1 MKKYLGKA
9 GVILAL
15 VLPCLLYSQESREY
29 RDRYYIRKGHSHN
42 DSDGTIVCYDL
53 ISNRVHTAHTGKKE
67 PLYIYY
73 LPTPGGGVVYAEEI
87 GGIKEMNLYR
97 FDLPD
102 LRLIRKISLNLF
114 FSDPDE
120 ALLPSIT
127 TADVIVRNP
136 HPCLIFRAIPDANR
150 YDGDDEYY
158 EEVMGKGMEW
168 DGIEVKHFI
177 WDPIRGSDLR
187 EISYRQFKTM
197 PRINWL
203 SVEECRRYGLSRDQ
217 SLGSPSKNEKLKRK
231 VRELR
236 ERYNIQTH
244 DYHDRLGLIIEEPV
258 PAE

>member
-29 RDRYYIRKGHSHN
+29 RDRYYIIDGHSDN

-53 ISNRVHTAHTGKKE
+53 ISNRVHTARTGKKE
-67 PLYIYY
+67 PLCIYY
-73 LPTPGGGVVYAEEI
+73 LPTPGGGMVYAEEI
-87 GGIKEMNLYR
+87 SGIKEVNLYR

-102 LRLIRKISLNLF
+102 LRLIRKISLDPL

-120 ALLPSIT
+120 ALLPSAT
-127 TADVIVRNP
+127 VRSIVRNP
-136 HPCLIFRAIPDANR
+136 HPCLIFRAVSDDNKYI
-150 YDGDDEYY
+150 GDEY

-177 WDPIRGSDLR
+177 WDPMRGSGLR

-244 DYHDRLGLIIEEPV
+244 DYILDVGLIIEEPV

>member
-29 RDRYYIRKGHSHN
+29 RDRYYIIDGHRNN

-53 ISNRVHTAHTGKKE
+53 ISNRVHTAHTGKRE
-67 PLYIYY
+67 SVYIIY
-73 LPTPGGGVVYAEEI
+73 LPTPGGGMVYAKDM
-87 GGIKEMNLYR
+87 GGMREVNLYW
-97 FDLPD
+97 FALPD
-102 LRLIRKISLNLF
+102 LRLIRKITLNSLFPNH
-114 FSDPDE
+114 DE
-120 ALLPSIT
+120 GDFLPGTPVS
-127 TADVIVRNP
+127 AIVRNP
-136 HPCLIFRAIPDANR
+136 HPCLIFRAIPDNNH
-150 YDGDDEYY
+150 YYGGDEYY

-177 WDPIRGSDLR
+177 WDPMRGSGLQ

-197 PRINWL
+197 PRINL
-203 SVEECRRYGLSRDQ
+203 FSTEERRRYGLSRDQ

-244 DYHDRLGLIIEEPV
+244 DYILDVGLIIEEPV

>member
-1 MKKYLGKA
+1 MREYLGKA

-29 RDRYYIRKGHSHN
+29 RDRYYIIDGHSDN

-67 PLYIYY
+67 RLYILYF
-73 LPTPGGGVVYAEEI
+73 PTPGGGMVYAEGI
-87 GGIKEMNLYR
+87 GGKRKMRIYW
-97 FDLPD
+97 FALPD
-102 LRLIRKISLNLF
+102 LRLIRKITLNSL
-114 FSDPDE
+114 FSNHDE
-120 ALLPSIT
+120 RDFLPGTPVISI
-127 TADVIVRNP
+127 ARNP
-136 HPCLIFRAIPDANR
+136 HPCLIFRAIPDANH
-150 YDGDDEYY
+150 YDGDEY

-177 WDPIRGSDLR
+177 WDPMRGSGLR

-203 SVEECRRYGLSRDQ
+203 IVEECRRYGLSREH
-217 SLGSPSKNEKLKRK
+217 SFGSPSKNEKLKRK

-244 DYHDRLGLIIEEPV
+244 DYILDVGLIIEEPV